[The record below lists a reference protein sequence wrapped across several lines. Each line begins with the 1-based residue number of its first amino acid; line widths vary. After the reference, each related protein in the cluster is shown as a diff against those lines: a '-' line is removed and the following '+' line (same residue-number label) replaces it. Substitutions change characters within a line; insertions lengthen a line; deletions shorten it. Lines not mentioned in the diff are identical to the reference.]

1 MTPSLEKPPLST
13 STKLLGLIV
22 WLGISF
28 AAAAV
33 GGIASANAGEFYQE
47 LVRPPWAPPAWLFG
61 PVWTILFTLMA
72 VAAWQVWGARGWD
85 GARGALLLYLFQLVV
100 NASWS
105 WLFFAWR
112 RGQLA
117 LVVVVVLAVLIVFTM
132 IAFARVRTSAALLLL
147 PYLLWVSFASVL
159 NFVLWRRNP
168 DLL

>member
-1 MTPSLEKPPLST
+1 MAVTAVAAIVGSLASVNAREFYAQLSTPS
-13 STKLLGLIV
+13 
-22 WLGISF
+22 
-28 AAAAV
+28 
-33 GGIASANAGEFYQE
+33 
-47 LVRPPWAPPAWLFG
+47 WAPPGWLFG
-61 PVWTILFTLMA
+61 PVWTLLYTLMA
-72 VAAWQVWGARGWD
+72 IAAWQVWGARGWD

-117 LVVVVVLAVLIVFTM
+117 LVVVIMLAVLIVFTM

-147 PYLLWVSFASVL
+147 PYLLWVSFASAL
-159 NFVLWRRNP
+159 NYVLWQRNP